1 MRGSINYQVHQIFD
15 GLNRIGQSKH
25 RAKEEARSAGARTWA
40 EVGAKIGVFSY
51 ATADA
56 YRDVWKHL
64 FEHAKSEYGVKD
76 IERIENQHVV
86 SFLERKVDDGVAR
99 ATFDQYAAACAKLEQ
114 ALTLHAEQN
123 KTGREYDYDLKD
135 VRKVG
140 ANELGGRSKVSRA
153 YAAPDRLVAAV
164 IGDNHQLATLLQR
177 SGGTRVKEISE
188 IRENQL
194 KGIWKDPHSATDRGW
209 FEVVG
214 KGGKKRL
221 VGVSPDIYQR
231 LFNGITGSEKRQFE
245 ISGDKYRYALK
256 QAAAQT
262 RQDYEGTHGL
272 RWSWAQERHAQLQ
285 EMGLT
290 YEQALSQVS
299 REMGHER
306 ADITEH
312 YLK

>member
-15 GLNRIGQSKH
+15 VLNRIGQSKH

-86 SFLERKVDDGVAR
+86 SFLERKVDEGVAR
-99 ATFDQYAAACAKLEQ
+99 ASFDQYAAACAKLEQ
-114 ALTLHAEQN
+114 ALTTYAEQN
-123 KTGREYDYDLKD
+123 ETGREYDFDLKA

-140 ANELGGRSKVSRA
+140 AKELGGRSKVSRA

-164 IGDNHQLATLLQR
+164 QGSNFYLASLLQR
-177 SGGTRVKEISE
+177 NGGARVKEISE
-188 IRENQL
+188 IRQNQL
-194 KGIWKDPHSATDRGW
+194 KGIWKDSQTSNEKGW

-221 VGVSPDIYQR
+221 VGVSPEIYRQLSTKIAGADDGR
-231 LFNGITGSEKRQFE
+231 FEITG
-245 ISGDKYRYALK
+245 DNYRYALK
-256 QAAAQT
+256 RAAAQT

-272 RWSWAQERHAQLQ
+272 RWSWAQERHAKLQ
-285 EMGLT
+285 ERGLT

-306 ADITEH
+306 GDITEH